1 MNLAFT
7 SFHRDFTM
15 KDLTE
20 KVETLEKRLDD
31 LGDVFDVIRKSLPGG
46 KHGKQRRSVRV
57 EAPSGRPDWVQDIFK
72 CFSEIS
78 AELKSVKE
86 TLGTRTFTDSGHAQ
100 SDACSTYTGAAPDA
114 ELQHGAPAPSQSET
128 KLVSPAIPEIGQRK
142 SVTTDRSLPLGHA
155 SATASSDHDAIP
167 SQRGEESVHCEL
179 ALITSTAK
187 PSSLTTQPSNA
198 RLQPQ
203 LGNETAPTFR
213 CKYKDIS
220 KNINEAKFEKLSS
233 DPDVKEKGYFKL
245 VVEDLPPLI
254 LDEASVSQ
262 PGRDHFTNFSCHR
275 DSQGFVVVTKG
286 QKREVRLPSLPFPQT
301 ERSWSRSEQKELW
314 ESTIKDPPSNMH
326 YIIGEP
332 LFLDIELSPGKRLER
347 IGGREIRGVGN
358 PYAYLSPGI
367 SFSPCHSDDADLAS
381 GNLVRAGSS
390 KLWLLIKPAYNRE
403 LERRMRREFPDMGHC
418 SQALRHLSRIIP
430 PSKLDEWGVEYSLV
444 YIAPGEL
451 MVVQRGTR
459 HQVMNLG
466 PNYALAINILYGPSP
481 DIPLDY
487 RFCET
492 SCGPH
497 ALTKAH
503 FRLPEEGP
511 LVEVQGN
518 RRARLQLEKLAVQSK
533 IAGIKRKA
541 LPTESQPRKAQVTPQ
556 MGSILEV
563 VCGKQAFH
571 QLCSLIYSWRDRSKP
586 FFENNDGRAP
596 AVQLVQTI
604 STLEKRPLLTEF
616 LDRFAKVKLAEIIDK
631 GKEGR
636 TRADP
641 EAIANLIN
649 GLGWQNSKT
658 NRTKLHHYLVEG
670 RRWKRICNSF
680 DGLLCL
686 IPPNRR
692 DGESLQISGR
702 VCQELSDKDI
712 ELLHSF
718 LKSNEFVQTMCRMGK
733 TFQASIWSN
742 VEVPEFKWESEDP
755 QTIARLPVEDLAAF
769 MEEFPIIEEAEFKAG
784 KYDWPKPDC
793 WLWDW
798 PQSPA
803 WVPPSDKLC
812 DLCDLCE
819 IDKKCNCIITCLPA
833 NKPRITNEAGKGQ
846 GVRVEGMTYQKGQIL
861 EQLAGEFA
869 PLDTYNNGWP
879 MEFRRPDIA
888 DEPVAQI
895 YPKEK
900 GNWVRKVNHSCDPS
914 AEFRVMKISGW
925 WRQML
930 IAIQDIPHNSEVTAF
945 CGRRFL
951 QGKEC
956 LCNLCNRRS
965 TLRG

>member
-1 MNLAFT
+1 
-7 SFHRDFTM
+7 M

-20 KVETLEKRLDD
+20 KVETIEKRLDEI
-31 LGDVFDVIRKSLPGG
+31 FDAIKKSLTGG
-46 KHGKQRRSVRV
+46 GRGKGRRSVPV
-57 EAPSGRPDWVQDIFK
+57 NAQKGQPDWVQDIFK
-72 CFSEIS
+72 CLSEIS
-78 AELKSVKE
+78 AEVKSVKE

-100 SDACSTYTGAAPDA
+100 SDVSATYVRAAPEA
-114 ELQHGAPAPSQSET
+114 ELQHGAPTPTQSET
-128 KLVSPAIPEIGQRK
+128 ELMSPAVPESGQRQ
-142 SVTTDRSLPLGHA
+142 SAASDGPEPMRHA
-155 SATASSDHDAIP
+155 SASSDHDVIP
-167 SQRGEESVHCEL
+167 PRRGQESVHCEL
-179 ALITSTAK
+179 APTTSIAK
-187 PSSLTTQPSNA
+187 PSSPTTQPSNTQ
-198 RLQPQ
+198 LHPQ
-203 LGNETAPTFR
+203 VDNETAPTFR

-220 KNINEAKFEKLSS
+220 KNLNEARFEKFSS
-233 DPDVKEKGYFKL
+233 DPDVQKKGYFKL
-245 VVEDLPPLI
+245 VVEDLPPFI
-254 LDEASVSQ
+254 LDEASINQ
-262 PGRDHFTNFSCHR
+262 PGKDHFTNFSCHR
-275 DSQGFVVVTKG
+275 DSRGFVVVTKG
-286 QKREVRLPSLPFPQT
+286 QKREVRLPSLPFTQIQS
-301 ERSWSRSEQKELW
+301 SWSRSEQKELW
-314 ESTIKDPPSNMH
+314 ESTIRDPPSDVH
-326 YIIGEP
+326 YTIGEP
-332 LFLDIELSPGKRLER
+332 LFPDIELSPGKRLER
-347 IGGREIRGVGN
+347 IGGREIPGVGTN
-358 PYAYLSPGI
+358 YGYLSPAI
-367 SFSPCHSDDADLAS
+367 SFSVCHSEDADFAS
-381 GNLVRAGSS
+381 MNLVRAGAP
-390 KLWLLIKPAYNRE
+390 KLWLLIEPAYNNE
-403 LERRMRREFPDMGHC
+403 LDRRMRQEFPEMRQC
-418 SQALRHLSRIIP
+418 SQALRHLSLIIP
-430 PSKLDEWGVEYSLV
+430 PSKLDEWGIEYSLV
-444 YIAPGEL
+444 CIGPGEI
-451 MVVQRGTR
+451 MVTNRTTR
-459 HQVMNLG
+459 HQVANSG
-466 PNYALAINILYGPSP
+466 PNSALAINILCGPSP

-487 RFCET
+487 RFCDP

-511 LVEVQGN
+511 LVEIQGN
-518 RRARLQLEKLAVQSK
+518 RRTRFQPEKLAVVQSK
-533 IAGIKRKA
+533 IAGIKRTA
-541 LPTESQPRKAQVTPQ
+541 LPTERQPRKAQVTPQ
-556 MGSILEV
+556 MGSIVEV
-563 VCGKQAFH
+563 VCGEQAFH
-571 QLCSLIYSWRDRSKP
+571 QLCSLIHSWRDRSKP

-604 STLEKRPLLTEF
+604 GTLEKRSLLTEF

-631 GKEGR
+631 GKKGR

-658 NRTKLHHYLVEG
+658 NRTKLHHYLDEG
-670 RRWKRICNSF
+670 RRWKRICDSF

-692 DGESLQISGR
+692 EGESLQISGR

-718 LKSNEFVQTMCRMGK
+718 LKSNKFVQPMCRMGK

-755 QTIARLPVEDLAAF
+755 QTIARLPVEDLTTF
-769 MEEFPIIEEAEFKAG
+769 MEEFTIIEEAEFKVG

-895 YPKEK
+895 YAKEK
-900 GNWVRKVNHSCDPS
+900 GNWVRKVNHSCNPS
-914 AEFRVMKISGW
+914 AEFCVMKISGC